1 MKNVE
6 SFLKQ
11 IGVPADSI
19 SKLTSEE
26 TTSIDEIVSG
36 YKATQRDVLKN
47 DPEFIQPIKDEIR
60 GSELSK
66 IEHKMKKVFALSADD
81 VRDKK
86 FDEIISIAHD
96 KATKSSVDGA
106 DALQQKLIELTN
118 ENKRLVDEIIPAKE
132 SEAKNAIKSFKRE
145 SIING
150 IIAKKSLIVS
160 PDVVLPAV
168 NNYLNTN
175 FNLDVDDAGQLIVK
189 TKNNLNPL
197 NTDGTK
203 IITFDEILDS
213 HLATLGVVK
222 QSNASPSTTTPGLNP
237 KPNPNPSPEPNSKF
251 NLIGLKKAEQNAES
265 LKSMKVFG
273 KE

>member
-1 MKNVE
+1 MKNIE

-19 SKLTSEE
+19 SKLISEE

-36 YKATQRDVLKN
+36 FKASQRDVLKN

-60 GSELSK
+60 GAELSK
-66 IEHKMKKVFALSADD
+66 IEHKVKKVFALTAEEI
-81 VRDKK
+81 RDKK
-86 FDEIISIAHD
+86 FDEIITIAHE
-96 KATKSSVDGA
+96 KATKSSVEGA
-106 DALQQKLIELTN
+106 DALQQKVIDLTN

-132 SEAKNAIKSFKRE
+132 SEAKNAIKQFKRE

-150 IIAKKSLIVS
+150 IIAKKSLIVA

-168 NNYLNTN
+168 NNYLNSN
-175 FNLDVDDAGQLIVK
+175 FNLDVDDSGQLVVK

-197 NTDGTK
+197 NADGTK

-222 QSNASPSTTTPGLNP
+222 QSNGSPNPNPGANP

-251 NLIGLKKAEQNAES
+251 NLVGLKKAEQNAES